1 MKGRSVKLTVNRVSQ
16 ILIFW
21 NPEKQVT
28 TATAVMVPIAKGSPV
43 VIGERANRNA
53 QDIIVKQ
60 DVLTIKSG
68 NQQIN

>member
-1 MKGRSVKLTVNRVSQ
+1 MKGRNVKLTVNRVSK

-28 TATAVMVPIAKGSPV
+28 TATAVMITIAVGAMI
-43 VIGERANRNA
+43 VIGERANRVA
-53 QDIIVKQ
+53 QDIIV
-60 DVLTIKSG
+60 TSKSG